1 MYIIEKVLWTMFVFP
16 DDKFLTTLCGKQ
28 SNVTISSQS
37 NSLLLV
43 FTSDYYQE
51 GRGFKIYAKSR
62 NANSSER
69 PRGHGNIT
77 KNKCSILQNDEH
89 KLIVTIVIIYNGFSA
104 RTYN

>member
-28 SNVTISSQS
+28 SNLTISSQS

-51 GRGFKIYAKSR
+51 GRGLKIYAKSR

-77 KNKCSILQNDEH
+77 KNKCSIL
-89 KLIVTIVIIYNGFSA
+89 
-104 RTYN
+104 